1 MVPIPPQGVATCG
14 LALGTC
20 TSYSSFLIRHV
31 YVRLAEATGR
41 RRSVNRPTP
50 AAFRDTHFDSSS
62 LSPIAP
68 SEFVESGTF
77 QAIGVVLLMTRLAHT
92 VVSGLPHHILLLSLS
107 TMS

>member
-62 LSPIAP
+62 LSAIAP
-68 SEFVESGTF
+68 SELTPK
-77 QAIGVVLLMTRLAHT
+77 
-92 VVSGLPHHILLLSLS
+92 LP
-107 TMS
+107 TKRDFPP